1 MVPVVVQL
9 LREEDT
15 TCSMPKTFGEA
26 METVDSVPGILQM
39 LQVTSR
45 LGSSQMGLGLPKPQ
59 THEVILSLPHTP
71 PPDSSMI
78 QISKHVEPISYNTC
92 RQRPKLIAV

>member
-1 MVPVVVQL
+1 MVPAVVQM

-26 METVDSVPGILQM
+26 METVDSVPGIWQM

-45 LGSSQMGLGLPKPQ
+45 LGSSQMRLGLPKPQ
-59 THEVILSLPHTP
+59 THKVILSLPPTLA
-71 PPDSSMI
+71 PDSSMM
-78 QISKHVEPISYNTC
+78 QISKLVEP
-92 RQRPKLIAV
+92 